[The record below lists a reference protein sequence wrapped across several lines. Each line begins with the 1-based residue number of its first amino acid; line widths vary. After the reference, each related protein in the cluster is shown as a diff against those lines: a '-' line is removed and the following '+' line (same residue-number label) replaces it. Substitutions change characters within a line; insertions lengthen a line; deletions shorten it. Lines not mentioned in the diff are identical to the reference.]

1 MFHLQT
7 IHLYMSKYIYTVHF
21 ENNANQTEIDWIH
34 ARSYLSRSSVNKND
48 ASLTE
53 IEFMQRILVNA
64 WY

>member
-1 MFHLQT
+1 
-7 IHLYMSKYIYTVHF
+7 MSKYIYTVHF